1 MKIGCCLSRF
11 NMTHVLDIKLIIR
24 DRLMKKF
31 VPILLV
37 LGAIAVAILMS
48 VLKPDPEK
56 AEVPEAA
63 LAVKTQIL
71 NSTEVTLSVESQGTV
86 QPRTRTTLISEVS
99 GIVLEVSDYFIVGG
113 SFEAGDILMRIDP
126 TDYEVALQSA
136 KAQLISRTALL
147 ELEKARTA
155 QAKKEWQMTGRPESE
170 APILALREPYL
181 AEAKANILQAK
192 AEVKQA
198 ELKLKRATIR
208 APYAGMVSLKSV
220 DIGQYVTTGSR
231 LGETFAIDFI
241 EVRLPLTERDL
252 SQMAAMS
259 FQSTDPVSKVVLSG
273 SANGRLANWSAS
285 LVRSE
290 GVVNEL
296 NRSQYVVARVSDPY
310 RLNQSL
316 KANAVPLLV
325 GTFVT
330 ATLKGKVLSNVFKVP
345 RSALLQGSRVAV
357 VDKMQRMQI
366 NSVDVVSSDEGHY
379 YVSKGLK
386 EGAEVIVSAIGT
398 PIEGLKLEVKNS
410 FNNGSAE

>member
-1 MKIGCCLSRF
+1 
-11 NMTHVLDIKLIIR
+11 MTHVLDVKLVLR
-24 DRLMKKF
+24 NQLMKKF

-48 VLKPDPEK
+48 VFKPEPVKD
-56 AEVPEAA
+56 EVPEAA
-63 LAVKTQIL
+63 LAVKTQII
-71 NSTEVTLSVESQGTV
+71 NRSEVTLSVESQGTV

-99 GIVLEVSDYFIVGG
+99 GIVLEVSDSFIVGG

-126 TDYEVALQSA
+126 TDYEVALQRA

-147 ELEKARTA
+147 EFEKARTA

-181 AEAKANILQAK
+181 AEAQANILHAK

-198 ELKLKRATIR
+198 KLKLKRATIR
-208 APYAGMVSLKSV
+208 APYAGMVSMKSV
-220 DIGQYVTTGSR
+220 DIGQYVTTGSP
-231 LGETFAIDFI
+231 LGETFAIDFV

-252 SQMAAMS
+252 SQMTTLS
-259 FQSTDPVSKVVLSG
+259 FQSADPANTVVLSG
-273 SANGRLANWSAS
+273 SANGRSANWSAS
-285 LVRSE
+285 VVRSE
-290 GVVNEL
+290 GVVDEL

-316 KANAVPLLV
+316 KGNAVPLLV

-366 NSVDVVSSDEGHY
+366 NSVDVVSSDEGY
-379 YVSKGLK
+379 YYLSKGLK

>member
-1 MKIGCCLSRF
+1 
-11 NMTHVLDIKLIIR
+11 MTHVLDVKLVLR
-24 DRLMKKF
+24 NQLMKKF

-48 VLKPDPEK
+48 VFKPEPVKD
-56 AEVPEAA
+56 EVPEAA
-63 LAVKTQIL
+63 LAVKTQII
-71 NSTEVTLSVESQGTV
+71 NRSEVTLSVESQGTV

-99 GIVLEVSDYFIVGG
+99 GIVLEVSDSFIVGG

-126 TDYEVALQSA
+126 TDYEVALQRA

-147 ELEKARTA
+147 EFEKARTA

-181 AEAKANILQAK
+181 AEAQANILHAK

-198 ELKLKRATIR
+198 KLKLKRATIR
-208 APYAGMVSLKSV
+208 APYAGMVSMKSV
-220 DIGQYVTTGSR
+220 DIGQYVTTGSP
-231 LGETFAIDFI
+231 LGETFAIDFV

-252 SQMAAMS
+252 SQMTTLS
-259 FQSTDPVSKVVLSG
+259 FQSADPANTAVLSG
-273 SANGRLANWSAS
+273 SANGRSANWSAS
-285 LVRSE
+285 VVRSE
-290 GVVNEL
+290 GVVDEL

-316 KANAVPLLV
+316 KGNAVPLLV

-366 NSVDVVSSDEGHY
+366 NSVDVVSSDEGY
-379 YVSKGLK
+379 YYLSKGLK

>member
-1 MKIGCCLSRF
+1 
-11 NMTHVLDIKLIIR
+11 MTHVLDVKLVLR
-24 DRLMKKF
+24 NQLMKKF

-48 VLKPDPEK
+48 VFKPEPVKD
-56 AEVPEAA
+56 EVPEAA
-63 LAVKTQIL
+63 LAVKTQII
-71 NSTEVTLSVESQGTV
+71 NRSEVTLSVESQGTV

-99 GIVLEVSDYFIVGG
+99 GIVLEVSDSFIVGG

-126 TDYEVALQSA
+126 TDYEVALQRA

-147 ELEKARTA
+147 EFEKARTA

-181 AEAKANILQAK
+181 AEAQANILHAK

-198 ELKLKRATIR
+198 KLKLKRATIR
-208 APYAGMVSLKSV
+208 APYAVMVSMKSV
-220 DIGQYVTTGSR
+220 DIGQYVTTGSP
-231 LGETFAIDFI
+231 LGETFAIDFV

-252 SQMAAMS
+252 SQMTTLS
-259 FQSTDPVSKVVLSG
+259 FQSADPANTVVLSG
-273 SANGRLANWSAS
+273 SANGRSANWSAS
-285 LVRSE
+285 VVRSE
-290 GVVNEL
+290 GVVDEL

-316 KANAVPLLV
+316 KGNAVPLLV

-366 NSVDVVSSDEGHY
+366 NSVDVVSSDEGY
-379 YVSKGLK
+379 YYLSKGLK